1 MTFKDLLRL
10 VFSNLRRMKARVAMT
25 ATGVII
31 GTAAVVVLIS
41 LGAGLQRRATES
53 LFGMGSLDELMVYS
67 QAQRP
72 MSENGRDNASNNT
85 PALDDA
91 TLATF
96 REMDGVLVVTPFLEV
111 MLQGPLKFDRQE
123 GWAQIYGVDMDALAQ
138 IVDVARGE
146 LGLYRGQVV
155 LGASVAENFIPWEV
169 REEAQQAGRTPEA
182 PDLLDQTLQVTN
194 YAFNENTMMPVES
207 IVGRLQVSGILES
220 QGYLYDYSIFM
231 PLKEARRLNQQINQ
245 QLTGDSGGASI
256 MGGPASPPSQASMGN
271 GNRTGYQ
278 RVLVKAEDPNQALI
292 VEQELRQMGFN
303 VQSDRQQLEE
313 LNRFFMIF
321 QAILGGIGA
330 VALLVAAFGIA
341 NTMVMAIY
349 ERTAEIGLMKA
360 IGATNQDVMS
370 VFLAEAGGIGF
381 LGGVG
386 GVLLSIG
393 ISVVIN
399 VVGRAM
405 LPQDLFGPTQGE
417 TVSLTAIPLWLPIF
431 AITFATFIGVAS
443 GIYPAIRAAALSP
456 IRALKYE

>member
-1 MTFKDLLRL
+1 MTLKDLLRL

-53 LFGMGSLDELMVYS
+53 LFSMGGLDELMVYS
-67 QAQRP
+67 QSQRP
-72 MSENGRDNASNNT
+72 MASEDNERTTA
-85 PALDDA
+85 PALDDDA
-91 TLATF
+91 LVTF
-96 REMDGVLVVTPFLEV
+96 REMDGVLAVMPFFEV

-123 GWAQIYGVDMDALAQ
+123 GWAQIYGVDMDALAR
-138 IVDVARGE
+138 IVEVSEGE

-155 LGASVAENFIPWEV
+155 IGASVAENFIPWEV

-182 PDLLDQTLQVTN
+182 PELLDQTLQVTT
-194 YAFNENTMMPVES
+194 YAFNENAMMPAES
-207 IVGRLQVSGILES
+207 IVGRLQVSGVLKS
-220 QGYLYDYSIFM
+220 QGYIYDYGIFM

-245 QLTGDSGGASI
+245 QLNSDSGGSSVEI
-256 MGGPASPPSQASMGN
+256 SGPAPTGN
-271 GNRTGYQ
+271 SNRTDYQ
-278 RVLVKAEDPNQALI
+278 RVLIKAEDANQALVI
-292 VEQELRQMGFN
+292 EQELKQMGFN

-386 GVLLSIG
+386 GVLLSMG
-393 ISVVIN
+393 INAVIN

-405 LPQDLFGPTQGE
+405 LPQNLFGPTQGE
-417 TVSLTAIPLWLPIF
+417 PISLTAIPLWLPIF
-431 AITFATFIGVAS
+431 AIIFATFIGVAS

>member
-1 MTFKDLLRL
+1 VTFKDLLRL

-41 LGAGLQRRATES
+41 LGAGLQKRATES
-53 LFGMGSLDELMVYS
+53 LFSMGGLDELMVYS
-67 QAQRP
+67 QSQRMP
-72 MSENGRDNASNNT
+72 SEDNERNKA
-85 PALDDA
+85 PALDDDA
-91 TLATF
+91 LATF
-96 REMDGVLVVTPFLEV
+96 REMNGVLVVTPFFEV

-123 GWAQIYGVDMDALAQ
+123 GWAQIYGVDMDALAR
-138 IVDVARGE
+138 IVEVSQGE

-155 LGASVAENFIPWEV
+155 IGASVAENFTPWEL

-182 PDLLDQTLQVTN
+182 PDLLDQTLQVTT
-194 YAFNENTMMPVES
+194 YTYNENAMMPAES
-207 IVGRLQVSGILES
+207 IVGRLQVSGILKS
-220 QGYLYDYSIFM
+220 QGYLYDYGIFM

-245 QLTGDSGGASI
+245 QLNSDSGGASI
-256 MGGPASPPSQASMGN
+256 MGGPAPMES

-278 RVLVKAEDPNQALI
+278 RVLVKAEDANQALVI
-292 VEQELRQMGFN
+292 EQDLKQMGFN
-303 VQSDRQQLEE
+303 VQSDRQRLEE

-386 GVLLSIG
+386 GVLLSMG
-393 ISVVIN
+393 INVVIN

-417 TVSLTAIPLWLPIF
+417 PVSLTAIPLWLPIF